1 MHSIRSTIG
10 LLISVAAIS
19 VPAWGATAN
28 QAADQM
34 QSASDN
40 QTAAPAQPGTLN
52 YVEGQASL
60 GEQPINSKSVGSA
73 ALSAGQVVTTEVGK
87 AELLL
92 TPGVFLRV
100 GDHSA
105 VKMISASLS
114 ETAIE
119 VEKGEATVEVAEI
132 HRENDLRVNQGGA
145 SIRLLK
151 TGFYDFDKDQGV
163 VRVFKG
169 EASVHHSNGKRFTIK
184 GNHQLALNTHPLK
197 SRGFDSKQYDTGDL
211 YRWSSLRS
219 AYEAEANVNAASTYA
234 GGDWFNP
241 GWSWDP
247 WFDCYAFI
255 PGDGIM
261 YSPFGWGFY
270 SPWLVGESPFYYYGG
285 YYGGNYY
292 RHFDRDF
299 HSWGPGPHYGPHPIW
314 GGGHTYRGFG
324 GGLQGGA
331 RGGGIFHGGGGLGGG
346 GGFHGGGGG
355 GFHGGGFGGGRGR

>member
-1 MHSIRSTIG
+1 MYSIRGAVG
-10 LLISVAAIS
+10 LLAVAAVIS
-19 VPAWGATAN
+19 APAWGATPN
-28 QAADQM
+28 QATDQV
-34 QSASDN
+34 QSAPTS
-40 QTAAPAQPGTLN
+40 QTAAPAQPGSLN

-60 GEQPINSKSVGSA
+60 GGQPIDSKSVGFA
-73 ALSAGQVVTTEVGK
+73 ALSDGQVVTTKGGEV
-87 AELLL
+87 ELLL
-92 TPGVFLRV
+92 IPGVFMRV
-100 GDHSA
+100 GDHST
-105 VKMISASLS
+105 VKMVSSSLS

-132 HRENDLRVNQGGA
+132 HKENDLRVDEGGA
-145 SIRLLK
+145 SVRLLK
-151 TGFYDFDKDQGV
+151 TGFYDFDADQSV

-169 EASVHHSNGKRFTIK
+169 KASVHNSNGKRITIK
-184 GNHQLALNTHPLK
+184 GSHQITLNTHPLK
-197 SRGFDSKQYDTGDL
+197 SRGFDSKQYDTTDL

-234 GGDWFNP
+234 GGGWFNA

-270 SPWLVGESPFYYYGG
+270 SPWLVGEAPFYYYEGF
-285 YYGGNYY
+285 YGGNYY

-324 GGLQGGA
+324 GGIQGGA
-331 RGGGIFHGGGGLGGG
+331 RGGGFHSG
-346 GGFHGGGGG
+346 GGFRGGGGG
-355 GFHGGGFGGGRGR
+355 GGGGHGR

>member
-1 MHSIRSTIG
+1 MSVVSIT
-10 LLISVAAIS
+10 
-19 VPAWGATAN
+19 VPVWGATPN
-28 QAADQM
+28 QAADQVE
-34 QSASDN
+34 SAPASL
-40 QTAAPAQPGTLN
+40 TAAPAQPGTLN

-60 GEQPINSKSVGSA
+60 GDQPINSKSVGSA
-73 ALSAGQVVTTEVGK
+73 ALSAGQVVTTGVGK

-92 TPGVFLRV
+92 IPGVFLRV
-100 GDHSA
+100 GVHST
-105 VKMISASLS
+105 VKMVSPGLS

-132 HRENDLRVNQGGA
+132 LKENDLHVDEGGA
-145 SIRLLK
+145 SVRLLK
-151 TGFYDFDKDQGV
+151 TGFYDFDAGQNV

-169 EASVHHSNGKRFTIK
+169 EASLHSSQGKRIKIK
-184 GNHQLALNTHPLK
+184 GNHQIALNTHPLK
-197 SRGFDSKQYDTGDL
+197 SRDFDSKQYDTTDL

-234 GGDWFNP
+234 GGGWFNA

-285 YYGGNYY
+285 FGGFYGENYY

-324 GGLQGGA
+324 GGVQGGG
-331 RGGGIFHGGGGLGGG
+331 RS

-355 GFHGGGFGGGRGR
+355 SFHEGGGGGHGR

>member
-1 MHSIRSTIG
+1 
-10 LLISVAAIS
+10 V
-19 VPAWGATAN
+19 
-28 QAADQM
+28 
-34 QSASDN
+34 QSAPAS

-60 GEQPINSKSVGSA
+60 VNQPINSKSVGSA

-87 AELLL
+87 VELLL
-92 TPGVFLRV
+92 IPGVFLRI
-100 GDHSA
+100 GDHST
-105 VKMISASLS
+105 VKMVSPSLS

-132 HRENDLRVNQGGA
+132 HKVNDLRVNQGGT

-151 TGFYDFDKDQGV
+151 TGFYDFDEDQSV

-169 EASVHHSNGKRFTIK
+169 EASVHHFNGKRFTIK
-184 GNHQLALNTHPLK
+184 GNYQLALNTHPLK
-197 SRGFDSKQYDTGDL
+197 SRRFDSKQYDTTDL

-234 GGDWFNP
+234 GGGWFNA

-261 YSPFGWGFY
+261 NSPFGWGFY

-285 YYGGNYY
+285 FGGFYGGNYY
-292 RHFDRDF
+292 RHFDLDF
-299 HSWGPGPHYGPHPIW
+299 HSWGPGPHYGPLAVR
-314 GGGHTYRGFG
+314 GGDHTYRGFG

-331 RGGGIFHGGGGLGGG
+331 RGGGFHSGGGFRGGGGFGGGG

-355 GFHGGGFGGGRGR
+355 GFHGGGGGGHGR